1 MDNKEI
7 EKKICEVLDKIRP
20 YLENDGGSV
29 KFNRYENSFLWLK
42 DAGVALPTYCAD
54 EPKTPLMLSK
64 SRNLFK
70 LFHCDVG
77 LLASMYMDNNLQIK
91 ILNKDKDINFGCI
104 YENAIAEELVSK
116 GFDLYYYKNNKF
128 GEIDFLIENKGVVI
142 PFEIKSGKNY
152 KKHNA
157 LDHLLSNNFDI
168 PKGYI
173 LSNNNIEIM
182 NVYFILFLNPLLHI
196 NNSVN
201 IGANNAQSQNKE
213 STINPKIHIS
223 FKNLFDTLS
232 FTIRIIKHI
241 SNVNN
246 IFKP

>member
-1 MDNKEI
+1 
-7 EKKICEVLDKIRP
+7 
-20 YLENDGGSV
+20 
-29 KFNRYENSFLWLK
+29 
-42 DAGVALPTYCAD
+42 
-54 EPKTPLMLSK
+54 MLSK

-173 LSNNNIEIM
+173 LSNNNIEI
-182 NVYFILFLNPLLHI
+182 
-196 NNSVN
+196 NS
-201 IGANNAQSQNKE
+201 NK
-213 STINPKIHIS
+213 IYLPIYMIMF
-223 FKNLFDTLS
+223 FKKDKVKDMKYKVDLSNL
-232 FTIRIIKHI
+232 
-241 SNVNN
+241 
-246 IFKP
+246 